1 VYKSVAVA
9 VAVKG
14 EVNVPACAVAI
25 HVVGRSKCASLCC
38 CFSCLWFEV
47 SVSVCS
53 VAIDVKS
60 SK

>member
-1 VYKSVAVA
+1 MCQPVLLLFMWWV
-9 VAVKG
+9 
-14 EVNVPACAVAI
+14 EVSVPACAVAI
-25 HVVGRSKCASLCC
+25 HVVGRSKCASLCWC
-38 CFSCLWFEV
+38 YSCLGFEV